1 MNKYLSLS
9 LLWGI
14 SVLLCMETK
23 SASIP
28 ETSSSNSTSE
38 PNQTTT
44 QASTSQVLHNETE
57 TQHTTQHPTNNPVA
71 TSAVATDTRVSPTV
85 ETQEA
90 NVSGKKDDSNVT
102 TPGLDV
108 SKTAAAT
115 ASSLPHVLTSTSEAP
130 SSHNTMMKSTGE
142 ATEVPQPP
150 TTSTE
155 KTAPATATASSAS
168 PAAPSAAPSAASPAA
183 SSAASSATA
192 ALSSPQPTST
202 TEPEATSRLSS
213 STSTDYLTS
222 LFNHT
227 LSTPSASTTA
237 TNTTNH
243 TSEAATV
250 FNSTS
255 LPVTAT
261 EKATTSTEHSSTS
274 QPISDTRT
282 HTSAS
287 KFLDRTQLSPTTESP
302 SVSLSTDSAI
312 STSIFSTSPAGPVIY
327 PKRLPVATTK
337 STTTTAE
344 APTKAPKRSTTTEC
358 QPCSTLGVVKQC
370 LIIIASLAG
379 LATIFMVSTIVLCV
393 KLSGKKYKV
402 NKRQQGTEMMCIS
415 SLMPERNYSYTRQRN
430 PISNGVL
437 VIPTGGDSDE
447 EGGDNLT
454 LSSFLPENDR
464 FV

>member
-142 ATEVPQPP
+142 
-150 TTSTE
+150 
-155 KTAPATATASSAS
+155 
-168 PAAPSAAPSAASPAA
+168 
-183 SSAASSATA
+183 
-192 ALSSPQPTST
+192 
-202 TEPEATSRLSS
+202 
-213 STSTDYLTS
+213 
-222 LFNHT
+222 
-227 LSTPSASTTA
+227 
-237 TNTTNH
+237 
-243 TSEAATV
+243 
-250 FNSTS
+250 
-255 LPVTAT
+255 
-261 EKATTSTEHSSTS
+261 
-274 QPISDTRT
+274 
-282 HTSAS
+282 
-287 KFLDRTQLSPTTESP
+287 
-302 SVSLSTDSAI
+302 
-312 STSIFSTSPAGPVIY
+312 
-327 PKRLPVATTK
+327 RLPVATTK